1 MMNSKYIKLREILE
15 DNKRWPM
22 AYMFKF
28 IAPNK
33 DGKVEKVVNIFPTEA
48 KKSFKHTKNLKYVSV
63 TCVLSMNSA
72 DEIIAITEAATAID
86 GVIMV

>member
-1 MMNSKYIKLREILE
+1 MDNRYTKLKEILE
-15 DNKRWPM
+15 DNDKWPL

-33 DGKVEKVVNIFPTEA
+33 DGKVQRVVDLFPAEA

-63 TCVLSMNSA
+63 TCVLNMHSTE
-72 DEIIAITEAATAID
+72 EIIAITEAATAIP

>member
-1 MMNSKYIKLREILE
+1 MESNYVKLKAILE
-15 DNKRWPM
+15 ENDKWPM

-33 DGKVEKVVNIFPTEA
+33 DGKVQRVVDLFPKEA
-48 KKSFKHTKNLKYVSV
+48 KKRFKHTKNLKYVSV
-63 TCVLSMNSA
+63 TCVLNMKSA
-72 DEIIAITEAATAID
+72 EEIITITEAATAIP

>member
-1 MMNSKYIKLREILE
+1 MDSKYIKLREILE
-15 DNKRWPM
+15 ENNKWPM

-33 DGKVEKVVNIFPTEA
+33 DGKVEKVVNLFPVEA

-63 TCVLSMNSA
+63 TCVLNMNSA
-72 DEIIAITEAATAID
+72 DEIISITEAATDIE

>member
-1 MMNSKYIKLREILE
+1 MDSKYIKLREILE
-15 DNKRWPM
+15 DNDKWPM

-33 DGKVEKVVNIFPTEA
+33 DGKVQQVVNLFPVEA
-48 KKSFKHTKNLKYVSV
+48 KKSFKHTKNLKYVAV
-63 TCVLSMNSA
+63 TCVLNMNSA
-72 DEIIAITEAATAID
+72 DEIISITEAATDIE

>member
-1 MMNSKYIKLREILE
+1 MEKNYIKLKEILE
-15 DNKRWPM
+15 ENDKWPM

-33 DGKVEKVVNIFPTEA
+33 DGKVQRVVDLFPLDA

-63 TCVLSMNSA
+63 TCVLNMDSA
-72 DEIIAITEAATAID
+72 EEIITITEAATAIP

>member
-1 MMNSKYIKLREILE
+1 MDDRYTKLKEILE
-15 DNKRWPM
+15 KNDKWPV

-33 DGKVEKVVNIFPTEA
+33 DGKVEQVVNIFPAEA
-48 KKSFKHTKNLKYVSV
+48 KKSFKHTKNLKYVSI
-63 TCVLSMNSA
+63 TCVLNMNSA
-72 DEIIAITEAATAID
+72 EEIIAITEAATAIQ

>member
-1 MMNSKYIKLREILE
+1 MDSKYIKLREILE
-15 DNKRWPM
+15 DNDKWPM

-33 DGKVEKVVNIFPTEA
+33 DGKVQQVVNLFPVEA

-63 TCVLSMNSA
+63 TCVLNMNSA
-72 DEIIAITEAATAID
+72 DEIISITEAATDIE